1 LLHPW
6 LRAPAVVLALLL
18 SSGAVHADDAVP
30 VPPLTAPV
38 VDLTNT
44 LTPQQVASL
53 DSKLRAFAEARGSQV
68 VVLVVPSTQPEDVEQ
83 YSIRV
88 VDAWKLGRKGV
99 DDGVLL
105 LVARDDRRARI
116 EVGYGLEGALP
127 DATANRIID
136 EVLVP
141 HFRAGDYYG
150 GIDAAVDRIIGVIEG
165 EPLPAPAARS
175 RAHDAGGLFNLLPF
189 LLVFAFVGASVL
201 RRLFGRVGGA
211 FATGGLVGVATWLIV
226 GVLLV
231 SIVTAVIAFVFA
243 LLAGLGG
250 GPGGRWYSGRRG
262 GFGPPGGFGGGGF
275 GGGGFGGG
283 GFSGGG
289 GGFGGGGASGGW

>member
-1 LLHPW
+1 MHPW
-6 LRAPAVVLALLL
+6 LRVPMVACALFLA
-18 SSGAVHADDAVP
+18 SGAVRADDVVP
-30 VPPLTAPV
+30 VPRLAAPV
-38 VDLTNT
+38 VDLANT
-44 LTPQQVASL
+44 LTPQQAAAL
-53 DSKLRAFAEARGSQV
+53 DAKLNAFSAARGSQV
-68 VVLVVPSTQPEDVEQ
+68 AVLIVPTTGPEDIEQ

-116 EVGYGLEGALP
+116 EVGYGLEGPLP

-141 HFRAGDYYG
+141 RFRAGDYYG

-165 EPLPAPAARS
+165 EPLPPPTSRS
-175 RAHDAGGLFNLLPF
+175 RAHDSGGLFNLLPF

-201 RRLFGRVGGA
+201 RRMFGRVGGA
-211 FATGGLVGVATWLIV
+211 FATGGLVGVATWLLV
-226 GVLLV
+226 GVLLA
-231 SIVTAVIAFVFA
+231 SIVAAVIAFVFA
-243 LLAGLGG
+243 LVAGVAG
-250 GPGGRWYSGRRG
+250 GPGGRWYSGHRGG
-262 GFGPPGGFGGGGF
+262 GFGGGGFGGGGF

>member
-1 LLHPW
+1 MHTC
-6 LRAPAVVLALLL
+6 LRAPAAAFALLL
-18 SSGAVHADDAVP
+18 AWGAAHADDVVP
-30 VPPLTAPV
+30 VPPLGAPV
-38 VDLTNT
+38 VDLANT
-44 LTPQQVASL
+44 LTPQQVAAL
-53 DSKLRAFAEARGSQV
+53 DSKLGAFATAHGSQV
-68 VVLVVPSTQPEDVEQ
+68 AVLIVPTTGPEDIEQ

-88 VDAWKLGRKGV
+88 VDAWKLGRQGV

-150 GIDAAVDRIIGVIEG
+150 GIDASVDRIIGVIEG
-165 EPLPAPAARS
+165 EPLPPPAARG
-175 RAHDAGGLFNLLPF
+175 RGHDAGGFFNLLPF

-201 RRLFGRVGGA
+201 RRIFGRVGGA
-211 FATGGLVGVATWLIV
+211 AATGGLVGVATWLIV
-226 GVLLV
+226 GVLLA
-231 SIVTAVIAFVFA
+231 SIVAAVIAFLFA
-243 LLAGLGG
+243 LLAGAAG
-250 GPGGRWYSGRRG
+250 GPGVRWYSGRRG
-262 GFGPPGGFGGGGF
+262 GGGFGGGFGGGGF